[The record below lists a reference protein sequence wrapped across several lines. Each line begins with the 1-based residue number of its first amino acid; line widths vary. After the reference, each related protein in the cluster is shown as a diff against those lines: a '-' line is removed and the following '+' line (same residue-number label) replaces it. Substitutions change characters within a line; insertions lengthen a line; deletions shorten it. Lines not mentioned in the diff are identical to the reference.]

1 MIGVNLRGCFA
12 ARRPARAN
20 ASGRGAARSSTSD
33 PKPVSQITHGQD
45 AHYHASKAA
54 IAHLTTVLAFEL
66 GSLRIR

>member
-1 MIGVNLRGCFA
+1 MRAAGGGPIVNIG
-12 ARRPARAN
+12 
-20 ASGRGAARSSTSD
+20 
-33 PKPVSQITHGQD
+33 SQAGITITHGQD